1 MLRSRT
7 VPLDYFGVAGDTIIR
22 VLLDQSSNKRA
33 RKIAFNNMER
43 LGKAAGLVPKDG
55 EQIRFALTINQA
67 GEQQLEFMFLEK
79 NTQGD
84 IHAKG

>member
-1 MLRSRT
+1 MQART
-7 VPLDYFGVAGDTIIR
+7 VPLDYFGVAGDTIVR

-43 LGKAAGLVPKDG
+43 LAKAAGLVPKDG
-55 EQIRFALTINQA
+55 EQLRFSLTINQA
-67 GEQQLEFMFLEK
+67 GTQQLEFLFMTK

-84 IHAKG
+84 IHEKR